1 MRKILITYIPAS
13 LFLVFLAMGFF
24 TFGGCGGDG
33 GGGSTAGLS
42 TDGPSS
48 ISDYDTDAYTASWPV
63 APKTV
68 VTGADDPDIDVP
80 AVQSAV
86 DQGGMVILRGTF
98 DFGTDAGNH
107 IIVPGR
113 PFPDQD
119 EKGKSTVFIYQK
131 DVMIV
136 GETGPQG
143 ELLTVVKNGMPP
155 FWIGWDG
162 EVSREPPPGTYGV
175 DYGIESFPVDA
186 SGRVD
191 YRDTGPEQDYEGP
204 QTRYARAY
212 QTVRAAIKNI
222 FFDSPK
228 HYGVKATAG
237 RDVVVLG
244 NVFRKVEFGGLV
256 YLNSFAGA
264 TRLAVGFGGAGL
276 FYAPFVYPAITG
288 KIVAERNVVDDVGT
302 EEGLDLHLGESYGM
316 AALFTNAA
324 VRIERNEI
332 RNVGRQEDGTESG
345 AYAASILLG
354 DNYGASPV
362 VSQNIIYNSSLIG
375 IWDLV
380 GVAPSPGP
388 TIRHNTLDDCV
399 IGIMTDSWI
408 GPRTGVL
415 IHQNSISYSQGGL
428 LGSGQA
434 CIVAS
439 QSKEALIRANR
450 FEGDYAGPLVTLSSS
465 SDCTLLENRDL
476 RSAMPTES
484 PTYFLDGSS
493 SGNLIRGG
501 SGTAIDLGTNNEI
514 YLQGPG
520 Q

>member
-1 MRKILITYIPAS
+1 MRKFLNIYLPAS
-13 LFLVFLAMGFF
+13 LFLAFLAMILF
-24 TFGGCGGDG
+24 TLGGCGGDG
-33 GGGSTAGLS
+33 GGGSAAGLS
-42 TDGPSS
+42 TNGPSS
-48 ISDYDTDAYTASWPV
+48 ISEYDTDAYTASWPL

-68 VTGADDPDIDVP
+68 VIGADDPVIDVP

-86 DQGGMVILRGTF
+86 DQGGTVILRGTF

-113 PFPDQD
+113 TFPEQDQ
-119 EKGKSTVFIYQK
+119 KGQSTVFIYQK
-131 DVMIV
+131 DVTIL
-136 GETGPQG
+136 GEIGPRG

-162 EVSREPPPGTYGV
+162 EVSRTPPPGSYNV
-175 DYGIESFPVDA
+175 DYGIEIFPVDA
-186 SGRVD
+186 SGKVD
-191 YRDTGPEQDYEGP
+191 YRDTGPETGYTGP

-212 QTVRAAIKNI
+212 QNVSALIKNI
-222 FFDSPK
+222 FFDSPR

-237 RDVVVLG
+237 RDVFVLG
-244 NVFRKVEFGGLV
+244 NTFSKVRFGGLV

-264 TRLAVGFGGAGL
+264 TRIVVGFGGAGL

-302 EEGLDLHLGESYGM
+302 EEGLDLHSGESYGM
-316 AALFTNAA
+316 AALFTSAA

-354 DNYGASPV
+354 DNYAASPLV
-362 VSQNIIYNSSLIG
+362 AKNIIYNSSLIG

-380 GVAPSPGP
+380 GLAPSPGP

-415 IHQNSISYSQGGL
+415 IHQNSISYSQDGL

-450 FEGDYAGPLVTLSSS
+450 FEGDYAGPLVALSSS

-476 RSAMPTES
+476 RSTIPPES
-484 PTYFLDGSS
+484 PTYFLDENS
-493 SGNLIRGG
+493 SGNLIRGA
-501 SGTAIDLGTNNEI
+501 SGTALDLGTNNEI
-514 YLQGPG
+514 FLQDPG
-520 Q
+520 L

>member
-13 LFLVFLAMGFF
+13 LFLVFLAMGIFML
-24 TFGGCGGDG
+24 GGCGEG
-33 GGGSTAGLS
+33 GGGGGVAGLS
-42 TDGPSS
+42 TDDPSS
-48 ISDYDTDAYTASWPV
+48 ISEYDAYTASWPV
-63 APKTV
+63 APKSV
-68 VTGADDPDIDVP
+68 VIGKNDPDIDVP
-80 AVQSAV
+80 AVQTAV
-86 DQGGMVILRGTF
+86 DQGGTVTLRGTF
-98 DFGTDAGNH
+98 DFGTDSGNH

-113 PFPDQD
+113 PYPDQD

-131 DVMIV
+131 DVMVV
-136 GETGPQG
+136 GETGPNG

-204 QTRYARAY
+204 QPRYARAY
-212 QTVRAAIKNI
+212 QNVRVAIKNI

-237 RDVVVLG
+237 RDVVVIG

-256 YLNSFAGA
+256 YLNNFAGA

-276 FYAPFVYPAITG
+276 FYAPFVYPTFTG
-288 KIVAERNVVDDVGT
+288 EIIAARNIIDCVGT
-302 EEGLDLHLGESYGM
+302 EVGIDLHSGEAYGM
-316 AALFTNAA
+316 AALFTDAA

-332 RNVGRQEDGTESG
+332 RNVGRKEDGTESG

-362 VSQNIIYNSSLIG
+362 VFQNTIYNSSLIG

-380 GVAPSPGP
+380 GLASSPGP
-388 TIRHNTLDDCV
+388 TIKQNTVDECV

-415 IHQNSISYSQGGL
+415 IHQNSISYSQDGL

-434 CIVAS
+434 CIIAS

-450 FEGDYAGPLVTLSSS
+450 FEGDYAGPLVVLSSS
-465 SDCTLLENRDL
+465 ANNTLLENRDL
-476 RSAMPTES
+476 RSTILQEF
-484 PTYFLDGSS
+484 PTYFLDMSS
-493 SGNLIRGG
+493 SENLIQGA

-514 YLQGPG
+514 YLQSPG

>member
-1 MRKILITYIPAS
+1 MRKILFTYIPGT
-13 LFLVFLAMGFF
+13 LFLVFLAMGIF
-24 TFGGCGGDG
+24 TLGGCGGGG

-42 TDGPSS
+42 TDGPLS
-48 ISDYDTDAYTASWPV
+48 ISEYDAYTASWP
-63 APKTV
+63 AASKSV
-68 VTGADDPDIDVP
+68 VVGTDDPDIDVP

-86 DQGGMVILRGTF
+86 DQGGTVILRGTF

-113 PFPDQD
+113 PYPEQD

-136 GETGPQG
+136 GETGPKG
-143 ELLTVVKNGMPP
+143 ELHTVVKNGMPP

-162 EVSREPPPGTYGV
+162 EVSRETPPGTYGV
-175 DYGIESFPVDA
+175 NFGIESFPVDA

-204 QTRYARAY
+204 QIRYARAY
-212 QTVRAAIKNI
+212 QNVRAAIKNI

-237 RDVVVLG
+237 RDVVVIG

-256 YLNSFAGA
+256 YLNNFASA

-276 FYAPFVYPAITG
+276 FYAPFVYPTITG
-288 KIVAERNVVDDVGT
+288 EIIAAQNIIDDVGT
-302 EEGLDLHLGESYGM
+302 EEGIDLHSGESYGM
-316 AALFTNAA
+316 ASLFTNAA

-332 RNVGRQEDGTESG
+332 RNVGRREDGTESG

-362 VSQNIIYNSSLIG
+362 VFQNTIYNSSLIG
-375 IWDLV
+375 IWDLA
-380 GVAPSPGP
+380 GLAPSPGP
-388 TIRHNTLDDCV
+388 TIKQNTVDDCV

-415 IHQNSISYSQGGL
+415 IHQNSISYSQDGL

-434 CIVAS
+434 CIIAS

-450 FEGDYAGPLVTLSSS
+450 FNGDYVGPLVALTNS
-465 SDCTLLENRDL
+465 SDCSLLENRDL
-476 RSAMPTES
+476 RLTLPTES
-484 PTYFLDGSS
+484 PTYFLDMSS
-493 SGNLIRGG
+493 SGNLIQGA
-501 SGTAIDLGTNNEI
+501 SGTALDLGTNNEI
-514 YLQGPG
+514 FLQGQG
-520 Q
+520 S